1 MALWTSKMSG
11 SPANSIPTSARMGI
25 RRSPN
30 PCSSRPV
37 TNPDALHAWES
48 FSPGLVDGGLVAQP
62 RRRVGVVRRQVD
74 GRVLGTVGQ
83 DRLQGPDVRLWV
95 RADCVGAPRMEL
107 LERVADVTGKHH
119 VSARV
124 VDADHGDMAGGVSR
138 SPNRDDAPVLA
149 QRMAA
154 WERAERTVIERKGLR
169 RKAPGQGLAQDAA
182 HGAGK
187 GGRGELQ
194 FGIEDSHRRG
204 SVNNTVHMV

>member
-1 MALWTSKMSG
+1 MVLWTLEDRAMSIVVRFN
-11 SPANSIPTSARMGI
+11 PANLTTALLGVKPTLVPPS
-25 RRSPN
+25 RS
-30 PCSSRPV
+30 C
-37 TNPDALHAWES
+37 A
-48 FSPGLVDGGLVAQP
+48 PGLVDDCRVAQP

-95 RADCVGAPRMEL
+95 RADCVGPPRMEL

-119 VSARV
+119 VAARV

-138 SPNRDDAPVLA
+138 SPNGDDAPVLA

-154 WERAERTVIERKGLR
+154 RERAERTVIERKGLW

-182 HGAGK
+182 HDAGK
-187 GGRGELQ
+187 GGRGEL
-194 FGIEDSHRRG
+194 
-204 SVNNTVHMV
+204 